1 MCVRTYMVKL
11 GMGENRKTLKQKDL
25 SIFSPDLCES
35 HQLQVSESVTE
46 GREGGGGGKRER
58 EKEIYTSKL
67 TVGSTDIA

>member
-11 GMGENRKTLKQKDL
+11 GVGENRKTLKQKDL

-46 GREGGGGGKRER
+46 GREGGGVERER
-58 EKEIYTSKL
+58 EIKRYTPQS
-67 TVGSTDIA
+67 